1 MRIEG
6 TVTYQDLEGGF
17 WGIETPDGARYRP
30 VEGLPSSVR
39 TEGCRVV
46 AEIEPANVMSFA
58 MWGRNV
64 RIIKI
69 RRA

>member
-1 MRIEG
+1 MQIEG

-17 WGIETPDGARYRP
+17 WGIQGTDGVKYRP
-30 VEGLPSSVR
+30 VDGLPGSVR
-39 TEGCRVV
+39 NEGCRVV
-46 AEIEPANVMSFA
+46 AEVEPANVMSFA

-69 RRA
+69 KKA